1 MAIKPR
7 LIQDEY
13 YASLL
18 RDFTHG
24 STSVYYYIGTDPDRS
39 IDTGV
44 GIETTFG
51 INYFFAEHIRSVF
64 LSIDKKISLDF
75 IETDNPDKAQI
86 ELYSVA
92 AFANPEDSDNVGYAI
107 ERPESGDFVAFYL
120 DTGDRNYDQSTITHE
135 IGHTL
140 GLGHPGVGATPPKE
154 KPYDP
159 RYNTDDTIM
168 SYNEGSNGW
177 PINYTVADV
186 AALVALWGAEKE
198 STIFTDGQDIVTGT
212 DGNKDTFK
220 FETTPNYLEPDII
233 TNFNATENDAIQI
246 SRSSFKLPSKSATFK
261 TVQNQRSL
269 DSALK
274 SRTNFVYDRSTGG
287 LYFNENSTAS
297 GAGESGGLFLMLVD
311 APGLLKSSLVIA

>member
-1 MAIKPR
+1 
-7 LIQDEY
+7 
-13 YASLL
+13 
-18 RDFTHG
+18 
-24 STSVYYYIGTDPDRS
+24 
-39 IDTGV
+39 
-44 GIETTFG
+44 
-51 INYFFAEHIRSVF
+51 
-64 LSIDKKISLDF
+64 
-75 IETDNPDKAQI
+75 
-86 ELYSVA
+86 
-92 AFANPEDSDNVGYAI
+92 
-107 ERPESGDFVAFYL
+107 
-120 DTGDRNYDQSTITHE
+120 
-135 IGHTL
+135 
-140 GLGHPGVGATPPKE
+140 
-154 KPYDP
+154 
-159 RYNTDDTIM
+159 M

-246 SRSSFKLPSKSATFK
+246 STSSFKLPSKSATFK